1 MILIAV
7 IIMRLL
13 ITERTIMR
21 TTERTIM
28 RTTERTIMRTTER
41 TIMRTTEVAIKVIMI
56 ILRTMT

>member
-1 MILIAV
+1 MILIVV

-13 ITERTIMR
+13 I
-21 TTERTIM
+21 TERTIM